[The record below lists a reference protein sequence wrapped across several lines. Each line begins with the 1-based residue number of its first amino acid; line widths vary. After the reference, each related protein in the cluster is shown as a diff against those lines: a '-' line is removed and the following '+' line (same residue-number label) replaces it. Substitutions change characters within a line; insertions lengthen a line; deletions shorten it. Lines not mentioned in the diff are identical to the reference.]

1 MQGEKEKKETTMI
14 DFKIHQRDSEDVSVI
29 ELKGYLDAHTAPDLE
44 TAFQKL
50 MTENKFN
57 IVVNCRDLSYIS
69 SAGLGVFMAYVED
82 VRKNK
87 GDIKLTN
94 MTPKVYNVFDLLG
107 FPILY
112 EIYKDEQEAV
122 LRFHETKK

>member
-1 MQGEKEKKETTMI
+1 LQGEKYKKETTMI
-14 DFKIHQRDSEDVSVI
+14 DFKIHQRDNEGVSVI

-112 EIYKDEQEAV
+112 EILKDEQEAV
-122 LRFHETKK
+122 VRFHEAKK

>member
-1 MQGEKEKKETTMI
+1 MI
-14 DFKIHQRDSEDVSVI
+14 DFKIHQREREDVSVI

-82 VRKNK
+82 IRKN
-87 GDIKLTN
+87 
-94 MTPKVYNVFDLLG
+94 
-107 FPILY
+107 
-112 EIYKDEQEAV
+112 
-122 LRFHETKK
+122 

>member
-1 MQGEKEKKETTMI
+1 MTE
-14 DFKIHQRDSEDVSVI
+14 FKVQERDGDGISILD
-29 ELKGYLDAHTAPDLE
+29 LKGYLDAHTATDLE

-50 MTENKFN
+50 LGSSKFN
-57 IVVNCRDLSYIS
+57 IIVNCRDLSYIS
-69 SAGLGVFMAYVED
+69 SAGLGVFMAYIED

-112 EIYKDEQEAV
+112 EIYKDESEAV
-122 LRFHETKK
+122 KKFKGPRS

>member
-1 MQGEKEKKETTMI
+1 LQGEKDKKETTMI
-14 DFKIHQRDSEDVSVI
+14 DFKIHQRDNEDVSVI

-50 MTENKFN
+50 ITENKFN

-112 EIYKDEQEAV
+112 EIFKDEQEAV
-122 LRFHETKK
+122 VRFHETKK

>member
-1 MQGEKEKKETTMI
+1 LQGEKDKKETTMI

-50 MTENKFN
+50 ITENKFN

-82 VRKNK
+82 IRKNK

-112 EIYKDEQEAV
+112 EIFKDEREAV
-122 LRFHETKK
+122 VRFHEVKK

>member
-14 DFKIHQRDSEDVSVI
+14 DFKIHQRDNADVSVI

-122 LRFHETKK
+122 VRFHEAKK